1 MVIQD
6 AGNRIVTKLMGFFG
20 MLAAFL
26 CAIGIFGV
34 MAQTVAQR
42 TREIGIRMA
51 LGAEPGQVM
60 RSVIAQGLKLTSVGI
75 VLGIAAALAT
85 TRGLET
91 MLYQVAPTDLF
102 TFISVPIAF
111 ALVAAAACYLPA
123 RRAMQVDPMVA
134 LRHE

>member
-1 MVIQD
+1 
-6 AGNRIVTKLMGFFG
+6 
-20 MLAAFL
+20 
-26 CAIGIFGV
+26 
-34 MAQTVAQR
+34 
-42 TREIGIRMA
+42 
-51 LGAEPGQVM
+51 M